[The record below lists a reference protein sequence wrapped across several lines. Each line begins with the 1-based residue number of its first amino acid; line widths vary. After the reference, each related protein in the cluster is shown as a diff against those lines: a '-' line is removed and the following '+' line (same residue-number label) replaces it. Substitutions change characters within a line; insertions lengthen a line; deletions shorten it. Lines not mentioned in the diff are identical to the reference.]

1 MSKPKI
7 FCVVGTRPEAIKMAP
22 VVLEFRKY
30 SDLCETILVSTGQHA
45 EILYKS
51 LETFGLTPDID
62 LKIMTHGQTLAQ
74 VTSRAL
80 EGLDRLIVE
89 HSPALVLGQG
99 DTTTTM
105 VAAMAAFYRGV
116 PYGHI
121 EAGLRTDSVKN
132 PFPEEYNRRV
142 CGLTADLHFPPT
154 TWSRDNL
161 LREGK
166 DPNATYVTGNTGID
180 AVLQTAALG
189 EQAWF
194 PEVEG
199 RVVLLTT
206 HRRENWGENQK
217 NIAEAALTLV
227 NEYPDVHLVA
237 ALHPNP
243 IVRETLV
250 PILGGH
256 DRIHLIEPPEYQQFV
271 KLMQRST
278 LILSDSGGVQ
288 EEAPAFGLPV
298 LVLRT
303 TTERPEGCD
312 AGTAKL
318 VGTVKE
324 DILREGRALLGDP
337 AAYAAMANAVSP
349 YGDGLASARIR
360 YVGLKHIG
368 IETPAVEMW
377 A

>member
-1 MSKPKI
+1 MPKI
-7 FCVVGTRPEAIKMAP
+7 YCVIGTRPEAIKMAP
-22 VVLEFRKY
+22 VVLELRRY
-30 SDLCETILVSTGQHA
+30 SDVCETVLVSTGQHM

-51 LETFGLTPDID
+51 LETFGLKPDID
-62 LKIMTHGQTLAQ
+62 LAIMQHGQTLAQ

-80 EGLDRLIVE
+80 EGLDRLLAE
-89 HSPALVLGQG
+89 DKPDLVLGQG

-105 VAAMAAFYRGV
+105 VAAMAAFYRQI
-116 PYGHI
+116 PYGHV
-121 EAGLRTDSVKN
+121 EAGLRTDSVHN

-161 LREGK
+161 LKEMK
-166 DPNATYVTGNTGID
+166 NPADVYVTGNTGID
-180 AVLQTAALG
+180 AVLQTAAAG
-189 EQAWF
+189 EQSWF
-194 PEVEG
+194 PDFEG
-199 RVVLLTT
+199 RLILMTT
-206 HRRENWGENQK
+206 HRRENWGEPQR
-217 NIAEAALTLV
+217 NIAEAALRLV
-227 NEYPDVHLVA
+227 NEYPDTMLVA

-243 IVRETLV
+243 IVRATLV
-250 PILGGH
+250 PILGNH
-256 DRIHLIEPPEYQQFV
+256 DRIKLIDPPEYAYFV
-271 KLMQRST
+271 KLIQRAH

-288 EEAPAFGLPV
+288 EEAPAFGIPV

-318 VGTVKE
+318 VGTDLEAVYA
-324 DILREGRALLGDP
+324 EGSKLLGDP

-349 YGDGLASARIR
+349 YGDGKASQRIR
-360 YVGLKHIG
+360 YVALKHLG
-368 IETPAVEMW
+368 IDSPEVPMW

>member
-1 MSKPKI
+1 MRMPKI
-7 FCVVGTRPEAIKMAP
+7 YCVIGTRPEAIKMAP
-22 VVLEFRKY
+22 VVLELRRY
-30 SDLCETILVSTGQHA
+30 SDVCETVLVSTGQHM

-51 LETFGLTPDID
+51 LETFGLKPDID
-62 LKIMTHGQTLAQ
+62 LAIMQHGQTLAQ

-80 EGLDRLIVE
+80 EGLDRLLAE
-89 HSPALVLGQG
+89 DKPDLVLGQG

-105 VAAMAAFYRGV
+105 VAAMAAFYRQI
-116 PYGHI
+116 PYGHV
-121 EAGLRTDSVKN
+121 EAGLRTDSVHN

-161 LREGK
+161 LKEMK
-166 DPNATYVTGNTGID
+166 NPADVYVTGNTGID
-180 AVLQTAALG
+180 AVLQTAAAG
-189 EQAWF
+189 EQSWF
-194 PEVEG
+194 PDFEG
-199 RVVLLTT
+199 RLILMTT
-206 HRRENWGENQK
+206 HRRENWGEPQR
-217 NIAEAALTLV
+217 NIAEAALRLV
-227 NEYPDVHLVA
+227 NEYPDTMLVA

-243 IVRETLV
+243 IVRATLV
-250 PILGGH
+250 PILGNH
-256 DRIHLIEPPEYQQFV
+256 DRIKLIDPPEYAYFV
-271 KLMQRST
+271 KLIQRAH

-288 EEAPAFGLPV
+288 EEAPAFGIPV

-318 VGTVKE
+318 VGTDLEAVYA
-324 DILREGRALLGDP
+324 EGSKLLGDP

-349 YGDGLASARIR
+349 YGDGKASQRIR
-360 YVGLKHIG
+360 YVALKHLG
-368 IETPAVEMW
+368 IDSPEVPMW